1 MDEVAHNNRL
11 VNELSPDSC
20 SCGGVIAQA
29 REYWEKVLLTRED
42 TGGIVL
48 AWGDEALIYQLVQMI
63 TPREGFGNLLAE
75 IVVLGVG

>member
-20 SCGGVIAQA
+20 SCGGVIAQS
-29 REYWEKVLLTRED
+29 REYWEKGLLTRED

-48 AWGDEALIYQLVQMI
+48 AWGDEALIYQLVQI
-63 TPREGFGNLLAE
+63 DHTQGKFR
-75 IVVLGVG
+75 